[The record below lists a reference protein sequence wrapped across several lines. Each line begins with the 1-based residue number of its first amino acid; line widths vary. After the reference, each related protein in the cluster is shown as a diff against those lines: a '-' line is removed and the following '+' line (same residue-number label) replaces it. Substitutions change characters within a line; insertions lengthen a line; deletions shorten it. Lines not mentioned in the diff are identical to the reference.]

1 MQIVVAHEGTDFDA
15 FASMYAVTR
24 LFPSTQIVLGG
35 SVNRNLRRFLSLYG
49 QFFDFLKEKEVF
61 WEEVKKVFVVDTSF
75 VERVG
80 KAGLLIKEGKVDYY
94 IIDHHLTDDQEKR
107 SEKELLLKRGAC
119 STIMVE
125 LLQEQKIEINS
136 LEATLL
142 ALGIYEDTGFFTF
155 STTTFQDLEAA
166 SFLLQKGALLSFI
179 PRFTRIQLTSI
190 QRRILKDM
198 IDSLETREI
207 AGCVVHFTQVKPPEY
222 VEGVSFLVHKLM
234 DLEEIDVL
242 FALFAME
249 EKTYVIARSRIEEI
263 DLNCVLQELGGGGHR
278 SAASCSVK
286 GMSFSEVRQ
295 KIEEGMQRCV
305 RLVKAR
311 EIMSHPVKVVSPSTT
326 VEEAFSTMMRF
337 GFSGLPVVEDN
348 KLVGLIS
355 RKDVEK
361 AISHGLH
368 NAPVKSFMNPQ
379 VISVEPEDS
388 IFKVWQ
394 LMVEQDIGRV
404 PVTRNGLVLGII
416 TRSDLLRGLHQR
428 QNLEIRSLKRVN
440 FAEKIFT
447 HFNREDLQYIQLIS
461 ELAKRK
467 RTRVYLVGGVVRDLI
482 LGFPNYDL
490 DLVVE
495 GDAIEFASFVAQ
507 KLEAKLVTYQPFG
520 TASLF
525 VGERKRRIDFAS
537 ARQEF
542 YAYPGAPPQVEHSNL
557 RRDLF
562 RRDFT
567 INAMAIS
574 IYPDDWGELFDFF
587 GGFKDLQKKLIRVL
601 HPLSFVEDPARA
613 IRAVRFEKKYG
624 FQIEPFTMSLLK
636 QTVREGLLAKIKP
649 DRLKEE
655 IQLILRLPGFYSYL
669 QRLYQLDMFPY
680 LFPGC
685 VWKSDYDILYPRL
698 ERLIQ
703 EEASTE
709 RLDFFLLK
717 MTPLL
722 SDIQFD
728 SLEAFV
734 ERLHLSKRFYSQVKT
749 YLGRRTVLERILQE
763 KTSPPSRVFE
773 VCSEIPLEFLYFT
786 LAKFHDQDL
795 ARERIRNYLTK
806 WRFVK
811 PELTGSDLKQ
821 LGIPQGP
828 IYAKILRE
836 LQKARIDNLVYSREE
851 EIALAIKLWERM
863 KASDQ

>member
-1 MQIVVAHEGTDFDA
+1 
-15 FASMYAVTR
+15 
-24 LFPSTQIVLGG
+24 
-35 SVNRNLRRFLSLYG
+35 
-49 QFFDFLKEKEVF
+49 
-61 WEEVKKVFVVDTSF
+61 
-75 VERVG
+75 
-80 KAGLLIKEGKVDYY
+80 
-94 IIDHHLTDDQEKR
+94 
-107 SEKELLLKRGAC
+107 
-119 STIMVE
+119 
-125 LLQEQKIEINS
+125 
-136 LEATLL
+136 
-142 ALGIYEDTGFFTF
+142 
-155 STTTFQDLEAA
+155 
-166 SFLLQKGALLSFI
+166 FLLQKGALLSFI
-179 PRFTRIQLTSI
+179 PRFTRIQLTSV
-190 QRRILKDM
+190 QRRILKEM
-198 IDSLETREI
+198 INSLETKEI
-207 AGCVVHFTQVKPPEY
+207 AGCVVHFTQVQLPEY

-249 EKTYVIARSRIEEI
+249 EKIYVIARSRIEEI

-286 GMSFSEVRQ
+286 GISFSEVRQ

-305 RLVKAR
+305 RLIKAKD
-311 EIMSHPVKVVSPSTT
+311 IMSYPVKVVSPSTT
-326 VEEAFSTMMRF
+326 VEEAFLTMMRF
-337 GFSGLPVVEDN
+337 GFSGLPVVEESH
-348 KLVGLIS
+348 LVGLIS

-361 AISHGLH
+361 AISHGLN
-368 NAPVKSFMNPQ
+368 NAPVKSFMNPR
-379 VISVEPEDS
+379 VISVGPEDS

-404 PVTRNGLVLGII
+404 PVTRDGLVLGII
-416 TRSDLLRGLHQR
+416 TRSDLLRGLHQK
-428 QNLEIRSLKRVN
+428 QNLEVQSLKRLN
-440 FAEKIFT
+440 FAEKIFE
-447 HFNREDLQYIQLIS
+447 HFNKEDLQYIQLIS
-461 ELAKRK
+461 KLAKRK
-467 RTRVYLVGGVVRDLI
+467 RLRVYLVGGVVRDLI

-495 GDAIEFASFVAQ
+495 GDAIEFASFAAQ
-507 KLEAKLVTYQPFG
+507 KLGAKVVTYQPFG

-587 GGFKDLQKKLIRVL
+587 GGFKDLQRKLIRVL

-636 QTVREGLLAKIKP
+636 QTVREGLLSKIKP

-655 IQLILRLPGFYSYL
+655 IQLILRLTGFYVYL

-685 VWKSDYDILYPRL
+685 LWKSDYEIIYPRL
-698 ERLIQ
+698 EKLIQ

-709 RLDFFLLK
+709 KLDVFLLK

-722 SDIQFD
+722 SDIRFD
-728 SLEAFV
+728 SLEEFV
-734 ERLHLSKRFYSQVKT
+734 ERLHLSKRFYFKVKT
-749 YLGRRTVLERILQE
+749 YLEKRVAFEQVLKDEASR
-763 KTSPPSRVFE
+763 PSSLFE
-773 VCSEIPLEFLYFT
+773 ACSEIPLEFLYYT
-786 LAKFHDQDL
+786 LAKFYHEEL
-795 ARERIRNYLTK
+795 VRERIRNYLFN
-806 WRFVK
+806 WRHIK
-811 PELTGSDLKQ
+811 PELSGSDLKQ

-828 IYAKILRE
+828 IYAKILRG
-836 LQKARIDNLVYSREE
+836 LQMARIDDLVSSREE
-851 EIALAIKLWERM
+851 EITLAIKLWERM
-863 KASDQ
+863 KTGDR